1 MKRISL
7 ILAAAL
13 ASLLLVSVSTAGAMP
28 TEENFHMTCR
38 TASDN
43 VIGNKINAKL
53 VGKNVAGSQQQ
64 YGTCGYAKKVIHR
77 ITALGIEM
85 PKSVMGYRCTPRVLK
100 TEPDVVKYNCLFRG
114 ADTATE
120 IRLRFKV
127 AYAMPSKEGE
137 NFRTTCRTTS
147 RNVIGKKITAT
158 VVGRNVAR
166 SQRRFGK
173 CAVVGKVVRRMTG
186 LRIEM
191 PKTFEGY
198 RCTPRVLKTEPDV
211 VKYSCL
217 FRGADTAT
225 EIRTRFKVTY
235 NMD

>member
-38 TASDN
+38 TTSN
-43 VIGNKINAKL
+43 KVVGNTINATL

-77 ITALGIEM
+77 ITASGIEM
-85 PKSVMGYRCTPRVLK
+85 PTSVMGYRCTPRVLK

-114 ADTATE
+114 ADTPTE
-120 IRLRFKV
+120 IRIKFKV
-127 AYAMPSKEGE
+127 TYAMAMEEGE

-147 RNVIGKKITAT
+147 RNVIGKNITAT
-158 VVGRNVAR
+158 VVGKNVAR
-166 SQRRFGK
+166 SQQRFAG
-173 CAVVGKVVRRMTG
+173 CPIVNKVVRKMTG

-198 RCTPRVLKTEPDV
+198 RCTPSVLKTEPDV

-225 EIRTRFKVTY
+225 EIRIKFKVTY